1 MPETLIE
8 VLPELWSALGETG
21 LMLAIALVCAVLLGG
36 PLGMLLFLTGKGQIW
51 ESPRLHF
58 VLDAIVNLVRSFPFV
73 ILLVVL
79 VPVTRVLAGT
89 TIGPLAAAVPL
100 SVAAIPYFARLVQQ
114 AVRDVPPGVLEAA
127 QAMGVTPLQLVWKV
141 LVREAAP
148 TLVSSLTVLTVSF
161 ISYSAAAGIVGGG
174 GIGDLAIRFGYYRFQ
189 TDVMVLTVI
198 VLVVMVQSVQAI
210 GNTVARRLDKR

>member
-21 LMLAIALVCAVLLGG
+21 LMLAIALVCAVVLGG

-51 ESPRLHF
+51 ASPRVNF

-79 VPVTRVLAGT
+79 VPVTRILAGT

-148 TLVSSLTVLTVSF
+148 TLASSLTVLTVSF

-189 TDVMVLTVI
+189 TELMVLTVI
-198 VLVVMVQSVQAI
+198 VLVVMVQSVQVI
-210 GNTVARRLDKR
+210 GNVVSRRLDKR